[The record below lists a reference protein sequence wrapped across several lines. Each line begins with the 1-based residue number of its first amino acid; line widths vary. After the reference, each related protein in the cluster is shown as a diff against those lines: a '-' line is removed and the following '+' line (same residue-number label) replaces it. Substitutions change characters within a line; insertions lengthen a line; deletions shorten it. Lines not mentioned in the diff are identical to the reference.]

1 MKQIRKENEL
11 AAIEYRKW
19 MMESRQKTK
28 KDPLPQA
35 KAEVASSWLSMHPTG
50 NMLSSGFSAGRKALP
65 PPTGSSSAA
74 GAANVPGVIK
84 SIAALA
90 PFDGGS
96 GVPRAGGEVVSMKG
110 RVVMD
115 EFTVPLKDTTFSG
128 SGGFGGKIEKEK
140 KESNNVLVTTS
151 MKLWPLEKADMPVP
165 RPRAKNATSGADK
178 GGQNSLDSFTID
190 DEELFLPSSGT
201 EDFYVVL

>member
-1 MKQIRKENEL
+1 M
-11 AAIEYRKW
+11 
-19 MMESRQKTK
+19 
-28 KDPLPQA
+28 
-35 KAEVASSWLSMHPTG
+35 
-50 NMLSSGFSAGRKALP
+50 
-65 PPTGSSSAA
+65 A

-151 MKLWPLEKADMPVP
+151 MKLSLEKADMPVP

-178 GGQNSLDSFTID
+178 GDRIALTPSLLTTRSFFCPLAALRTSTW
-190 DEELFLPSSGT
+190 SSRCIMHSNT
-201 EDFYVVL
+201 NNPHSVLISVPVRANNKTFAES